1 MMEEE
6 LRQEE
11 QEQIRQGQPQNQNS
25 AHNTVEQREAE
36 NRLLDIVSNQL
47 HALGAAVNRTGMF
60 LLALCLVV
68 VMETA
73 ALIGVTLWHSS
84 AISRMQAEMERQ
96 HVAEHAERY
105 CRCGSRRAGAVR
117 PGRGVSPGVQA
128 HAHTAIPKGCS
139 SCPCSEATRR
149 QAEATLAHASAHA
162 GRLIKTKPPFRHGA
176 GAFP

>member
-1 MMEEE
+1 MEEE

-25 AHNTVEQREAE
+25 AHNTVEQREAD

-84 AISRMQAEMERQ
+84 AISRMQDSMEKQNAAVLTAVQKMDEEIASVSAESKVCMERVKKYVWELKTALNLKFSQ
-96 HVAEHAERY
+96 QRSGNV
-105 CRCGSRRAGAVR
+105 
-117 PGRGVSPGVQA
+117 PQQA
-128 HAHTAIPKGCS
+128 QDG
-139 SCPCSEATRR
+139 E
-149 QAEATLAHASAHA
+149 E
-162 GRLIKTKPPFRHGA
+162 
-176 GAFP
+176 

>member
-1 MMEEE
+1 MSNDPMQQ
-6 LRQEE
+6 QEE
-11 QEQIRQGQPQNQNS
+11 QQEPMQGQPQNQNS
-25 AHNTVEQREAE
+25 ATVKQEQREAD

-96 HVAEHAERY
+96 HVVVMTAMQKMDSEL
-105 CRCGSRRAGAVR
+105 SS
-117 PGRGVSPGVQA
+117 VS
-128 HAHTAIPKGCS
+128 TESKGCMERVKKYVWELKTALNLKFS
-139 SCPCSEATRR
+139 QQRSGNVPQ
-149 QAEATLAHASAHA
+149 QAQDGEE
-162 GRLIKTKPPFRHGA
+162 
-176 GAFP
+176 